1 MRAALVLTALW
12 IGAAGCGREPGP
24 ARTATVRDSA
34 GVRITEN
41 ADPTQGKTALWS
53 VEPAP
58 VVDIGGAG
66 DAASELH
73 RVMSVAC
80 LADGRIVVANAGTHE
95 LRIFD
100 ADGGHA
106 RTIGRRGE
114 GPGEFNELAWVG
126 TLPADSLVAWDAGL
140 KRFSVFDTAGTV
152 LRVATA
158 DHVPGLFPRVHGAFA
173 DGSLVVSPGVELG
186 APFASGGVWRDSTV
200 FLRVGA
206 DGAIL
211 DTLGRFP
218 GTEQFGLAPQRGRGT
233 FLVETL
239 PFGRRTT
246 AAVSGERLHVGTG
259 DSYEFSGYD
268 QSGTMRERTRGASD
282 PLPVTRRD
290 IADYRRGLVTVG
302 SSNDADRA
310 ALDELLSRAP
320 YPKTMP
326 AFAGL
331 TADAEGDVWVQ
342 ETRRPGE
349 WKEGARWTVFGPS
362 GGVVATVRTPPG
374 LTVHQ
379 IGPDWILGTYR
390 DEDQIEHVRLYR
402 VNKSPSR

>member
-1 MRAALVLTALW
+1 MRPALVLTALW
-12 IGAAGCGREPGP
+12 ITAAGCASESGP

-41 ADPTQGKTALWS
+41 ADPARGTTALWT

-58 VVDIGGAG
+58 AVDIGGAG

-73 RVMSVAC
+73 RVTSVAR
-80 LADGRIVVANAGTHE
+80 LPDGRIVVANAGTHE
-95 LRIFD
+95 LRLFD
-100 ADGGHA
+100 ADGKHA

-114 GPGEFNELAWVG
+114 GPGEFDELAWVG
-126 TLPADSLVAWDAGL
+126 MRSADSLVAWDAGL

-158 DHVPGLFPRVHGAFA
+158 DHLPGLFPRVHGAFA
-173 DGSLVVSPGVELG
+173 DGSLVVSSGVEIG
-186 APFASGGVWRDSTV
+186 ETFASGGVWRDSAV

-218 GTEQFGLAPQRGRGT
+218 GTEQFGLAPARGRGT

-239 PFGRRTT
+239 PFGRRTVAT
-246 AAVSGERLHVGTG
+246 VSRERLHVGTG
-259 DSYEFSGYD
+259 DAYEFAGYD
-268 QSGTMRERTRGASD
+268 PSGTIRERTRHASS
-282 PLPVTRRD
+282 PLPVTGRD

-302 SSNDADRA
+302 GSNSADQA

-331 TADAEGDVWVQ
+331 TADTEGNVWVQ

-349 WKEGARWTVFGPS
+349 WKGSARWTVFASS
-362 GGVVATVRTPPG
+362 GSVVASVRTPPG
-374 LTVHQ
+374 FTVHQ
-379 IGPDWILGTYR
+379 IGPDWIVGTYW

-402 VNKSPSR
+402 VNKTVSR